1 MNKKN
6 IIMTIVI
13 IIVIGTIGIILFRK
27 NNNNKTISNI
37 NTNST
42 SNTNSTT
49 STSKVSEEN
58 AEDKVISL
66 EADESGNIIID
77 TTNIGS
83 KATFYNYS
91 IDGITIR
98 LFAVKASDGTIR
110 MAFNTCQ
117 VCNPSPKAY
126 FIQNGKNFVCQN
138 CKNSFATDNIGKEKG
153 GCNPIPITTNERID
167 GENTITITKQFLE
180 CYKDNFEIN

>member
-6 IIMTIVI
+6 IIMIIAI
-13 IIVIGTIGIILFRK
+13 IIVVGIIGIILFGK
-27 NNNNKTISNI
+27 NNDNKTNSNNTLSTQKSNTKSTQSTENKTIN
-37 NTNST
+37 
-42 SNTNSTT
+42 
-49 STSKVSEEN
+49 
-58 AEDKVISL
+58 L

-83 KATFYNYS
+83 KATFYNYNA
-91 IDGITIR
+91 DGTAIR

-126 FIQNGKNFVCQN
+126 FVQNGKNFICQN
-138 CKNSFATDNIGKEKG
+138 CKNSFATDNIGKERG
-153 GCNPIPITTNERID
+153 GCNPIPITTDERID
-167 GENTITITKQFLE
+167 GENTITITKQFIE
-180 CYKDNFEIN
+180 SYKENF